1 MGRRVK
7 PAQTAKSA
15 GFEMT
20 SPVPYR
26 INETQSDMRG
36 VKQGWYARDDKGKLT
51 LGPAATT
58 ASSV

>member
-1 MGRRVK
+1 
-7 PAQTAKSA
+7 
-15 GFEMT
+15 MT

-36 VKQGWYARDDKGKLT
+36 VKQGWYAMDDKGKLT

-58 ASSV
+58 VSSV